1 MDTIMGECQV
11 SRGIRLEGHARTV
24 VFALLR
30 ASGLPFLAR
39 HVFQRHRLT
48 ILLFH
53 QQSPGQFDRTLRILK
68 RRYGI
73 IPLGRALDAL
83 EAGDLSRLPDRP
95 LVLTFDDGRASNAS
109 LIPVLLRHG
118 VRPTVFITTGVV
130 GTRRHFW
137 WTHLSPDEVTSF
149 QSMSDDE
156 RRSALALRD
165 LDPLREYDE
174 PQALS
179 SVELTALASVAD
191 FEPHTRTHPVL
202 TRCTPE
208 QIRVEV
214 EGSMAEVTALVG
226 TRPRVFA
233 YPNGVLSDEVAAL
246 VGECGLRFAVTT
258 ESVLVDEHSDPLR
271 LGRIFI
277 RDGAGTSELIVFA
290 SGLQGAL
297 KRLFRR
303 P

>member
-1 MDTIMGECQV
+1 MSKGA
-11 SRGIRLEGHARTV
+11 RLEGHARTV

-30 ASGLPFLAR
+30 VSGLPLLAR
-39 HVFQRHRLT
+39 HLIQKHRLT
-48 ILLFH
+48 VLLFH

-68 RRYGI
+68 HRYNFVS
-73 IPLGRALDAL
+73 LGEALDAL

-109 LIPVLLRHG
+109 LIPVLTLHG
-118 VRPTVFITTGVV
+118 VRPTVFIATEVV

-137 WTHLSPDEVTSF
+137 WTHLTAGEVTSF
-149 QSMSDDE
+149 QALPDDE
-156 RRSALALRD
+156 RRSSLSLRG
-165 LDPLREYDE
+165 LDPAREYDE

-179 SVELTALASVAD
+179 AAELTALASVAD
-191 FEPHTRTHPVL
+191 IEPHTRTHPVL

-208 QIRVEV
+208 QIRDEV
-214 EGSMAEVTALVG
+214 EGSMLDVTALVG

-246 VGECGLRFAVTT
+246 VAQCGLRFAVTT
-258 ESVLVDEHSDPLR
+258 EPVLIDEHSDPMR
-271 LGRIFI
+271 LGRIFV
-277 RDGAGTSELIVFA
+277 RDGAGASELIVFA

-297 KRLFRR
+297 KRLLRR
-303 P
+303 A